1 MPRWMIRKHKGMLGF
16 VLKTAYDPSSSDLLP
31 VLCCFFSGT
40 GATLDAKTTSAVG
53 FKHPVYRRK
62 RGATKVVESGNVSS
76 KLVVDHVAQKGISG
90 LKGGDGD
97 ANVSFMPI
105 CKDPRVPPPQDAFS
119 PDYKTTLD
127 VYGASLKCEE
137 PSQASDY
144 SELLEILD
152 NMETKMALNGEG
164 VRDSVPSDMLTKM
177 APNDELENIFEL
189 IKVHA
194 SLVVVSV
201 KLEDL
206 LSKLGTFHSH
216 PPAPVVFLGALNQN
230 SVHPLD
236 ALENTVFHRER
247 AARMY
252 LLLPYALA
260 QSGESAGVDSSIFTK
275 TCVDS
280 AGSEGLKDH
289 SAIDRWQS
297 QAATADF
304 DFFNRLHVMDEED
317 SNINLKAVME
327 QTIDVEKAMA
337 VFEFLDFKRKNK
349 IPAFVDRLIERHMA
363 MKTDTISGG
372 VCENISI
379 GVEYQKAILGYHE
392 VTLGSSS

>member
-1 MPRWMIRKHKGMLGF
+1 MMNPCVNQPLIRNLLKRCANVDSDAKMLYDALYCSILELYIM
-16 VLKTAYDPSSSDLLP
+16 VCLKRLEVKEQESYNFNS
-31 VLCCFFSGT
+31 VMKGT

-90 LKGGDGD
+90 LKGGDSD

-105 CKDPRVPPPQDAFS
+105 RKDPRGDLVTEPCSTSNVSAIDSQIDKRPDKQIHRHQTDRNLTGSNSTSFVIATVPPPQDAFS

-152 NMETKMALNGEG
+152 NVETKMALNGEG
-164 VRDSVPSDMLTKM
+164 VRDNLPSDMLTKM

-194 SLVVVSV
+194 SLVVVSNLQYNAIRFAITV
-201 KLEDL
+201 LTAAI
-206 LSKLGTFHSH
+206 LG
-216 PPAPVVFLGALNQN
+216 VVFFRNGEKMALNQN
-230 SVHPLD
+230 AMHPFD

-247 AARMY
+247 AVGVY
-252 LLLPYALA
+252 LLLPYAIA
-260 QSGESAGVDSSIFTK
+260 QVAHPWVAVFIYVVAS
-275 TCVDS
+275 
-280 AGSEGLKDH
+280 L
-289 SAIDRWQS
+289 QS
-297 QAATADF
+297 QAAAADS

-317 SNINLKAVME
+317 SNINLKAFNS
-327 QTIDVEKAMA
+327 AA
-337 VFEFLDFKRKNK
+337 
-349 IPAFVDRLIERHMA
+349 
-363 MKTDTISGG
+363 
-372 VCENISI
+372 
-379 GVEYQKAILGYHE
+379 
-392 VTLGSSS
+392 